1 MQIILEQIL
10 ILSLIAV
17 IGILAFRFK
26 AISKENSTG
35 LVKVILKI
43 TLPLLI
49 FTTFAKTQ
57 LTDEIISNFPIVFAS
72 AIISVIILF
81 VLSNISG
88 KLLKLDRENRALHST
103 HSMFGNVV
111 FLGFPLLDALYP
123 GGEGLIYATIF
134 QLGHDGLMWTWGVF
148 ILGKGA
154 NKQTRHS
161 WKHLL
166 NPVTAS
172 FALGLIFMLLKI
184 KIPEILVKPLSGL
197 GHTTIYL
204 SMIYIGV
211 VLAQVKLKPLVQNL
225 RSYILSFNK
234 LIIAPVLLMLLLT
247 LLQKFGLNISGKA
260 IMCAVLQAAMPCMI
274 IISILAE
281 ELGLNA
287 KQAVENI
294 LVSSVLSLATLPAIY
309 WLVLRLM

>member
-1 MQIILEQIL
+1 MQIIFEQIL

-17 IGILAFRFK
+17 IGIIAFRLK
-26 AISKENSTG
+26 MISKENSAG
-35 LVKVILKI
+35 LVKVIMKI

-49 FTTFAKTQ
+49 FTTFAKTE
-57 LTDEIISNFPIVFAS
+57 LTDEIILNFPIVFAS
-72 AIISVIILF
+72 ALVSVGVLF
-81 VLSNISG
+81 VLSNMSG

-134 QLGHDGLMWTWGVF
+134 QLGHDGLMWTWGVL
-148 ILGKGA
+148 ILSKGA
-154 NKQTRHS
+154 NKQTKHG

-172 FALGLIFMLLKI
+172 FALGLIFMFLKI
-184 KIPEILVKPLSGL
+184 KIPTLLLKPISGL

-204 SMIYIGV
+204 SMIYVGAI
-211 VLAQVKLKPLVQNL
+211 LAQVKLKPLVQNL

-234 LIIAPVLLMLLLT
+234 LILAPMLLMFILIIL
-247 LLQKFGLNISGKA
+247 KKSGVNISEKA
-260 IMCAVLQAAMPCMI
+260 LMCAVLQAAMPCMI
-274 IISILAE
+274 IISVLAE

-309 WLVLRLM
+309 WLASVIV

>member
-1 MQIILEQIL
+1 MKIIFDQIL

-17 IGILAFRFK
+17 IGIIAFKLK
-26 AISKENSTG
+26 AISRENSTG

-49 FTTFAKTQ
+49 FTTFAKTK

-72 AIISVIILF
+72 AMLSVGILF
-81 VLSNISG
+81 VLSSISG
-88 KLLKLDRENRALHST
+88 RLLKLDRENRALHNT

-111 FLGFPLLDALYP
+111 FLGFPLLDALFP

-134 QLGHDGLMWTWGVF
+134 QLGHDTLMWTWGIF
-148 ILGKGA
+148 ILSRGA
-154 NKQTRHS
+154 SKQAGHN
-161 WKHLL
+161 WKHII
-166 NPVTAS
+166 NPATIA
-172 FALGLIFMLLKI
+172 FILGLIFMLTKI
-184 KIPEILVKPLSGL
+184 KLPEIVIKPLSGL

-204 SMIYIGV
+204 SMIYVGAI
-211 VLAQVKLKPLVQNL
+211 LAQVKLKPLIQNL

-234 LIIAPVLLMLLLT
+234 LILAPVLLLFVLV
-247 LLQKFGLNISGKA
+247 GLKKAGINISEKA
-260 IMCAVLQAAMPCMI
+260 LICAVLQAAMPCMI
-274 IISILAE
+274 IVSVLAE

-294 LVSSVLSLATLPAIY
+294 LVSSVLSLITLPAIY
-309 WLVLRLM
+309 WLTMFLI